1 MVRTGAVAAM
11 ALLLAA
17 SAQAQ
22 QAEIGIKP
30 VELTQPSYA
39 FDTAEQ
45 HGIKVSVLAR
55 GFARPF
61 AIEFL
66 PGGDLLIVERG
77 VGLRVLHGATG
88 PSPQLDAELVAGV
101 PRPVDKPFSAGIQDV
116 KLHPEFAT
124 NHWIYW
130 TYNDPAPRPE

>member
-45 HGIKVSVLAR
+45 HRIKVSVLAK

-77 VGLRVLHGATG
+77 TGLRVLHQATG
-88 PSPQLDAELVAGV
+88 QAQLDGALVEGM
-101 PRPVDKPFSAGIQDV
+101 PRPADGPFSVGVQDV
-116 KLHPEFAT
+116 ALHPGFAS
-124 NHWIYW
+124 NH
-130 TYNDPAPRPE
+130 

>member
-30 VELTQPSYA
+30 VELTEPSYT

-45 HGIKVSVLAR
+45 HGIKASVLAK

-77 VGLRVLHGATG
+77 MGLRILHGATTAT
-88 PSPQLDAELVAGV
+88 PRLDAELVTGM
-101 PRPVDKPFSAGIQDV
+101 PRPAEAFFSVGVQDV
-116 KLHPEFAT
+116 K
-124 NHWIYW
+124 
-130 TYNDPAPRPE
+130 